1 MMNLSKATR
10 ECKNLQ
16 RVMREVRI
24 WGRYGEDRGRTQLFY
39 FCSKGMTSSVIRM
52 LEMKSIDVMARTG
65 GREDG
70 STCLMAAARYGHLDI
85 CRLLID
91 KGADIQAKSSG
102 GWTPL
107 HSAAGQG
114 GHIEIVRLLCDRG
127 ADIEARD
134 NGGWRPL
141 HYAAIY
147 GHISIVKELIEVRN
161 ADINARTDSGRTAL
175 RMLRVNGNADF
186 DAFLVSRGGII

>member
-1 MMNLSKATR
+1 
-10 ECKNLQ
+10 
-16 RVMREVRI
+16 
-24 WGRYGEDRGRTQLFY
+24 
-39 FCSKGMTSSVIRM
+39 
-52 LEMKSIDVMARTG
+52 
-65 GREDG
+65 
-70 STCLMAAARYGHLDI
+70 
-85 CRLLID
+85 
-91 KGADIQAKSSG
+91 
-102 GWTPL
+102 
-107 HSAAGQG
+107 
-114 GHIEIVRLLCDRG
+114 LCDRG

-134 NGGWRPL
+134 YGGWRPL